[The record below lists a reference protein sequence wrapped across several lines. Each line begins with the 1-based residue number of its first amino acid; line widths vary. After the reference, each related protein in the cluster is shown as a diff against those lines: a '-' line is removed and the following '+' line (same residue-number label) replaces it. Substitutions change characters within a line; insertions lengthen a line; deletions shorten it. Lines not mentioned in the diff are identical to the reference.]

1 MTPTTAP
8 PPSASTISTT
18 PITAASDS
26 STTPDSPAQARV
38 SVLGLGVMGSVLAST
53 LLAAGHRT
61 TVWNRTSG
69 RADPLRAAGAIV
81 AGSPAEAISTADVV
95 IVCLFDHASVHEV
108 LDPLVDHRTGID
120 LINLTTTTPEE
131 ARELAAWSS
140 TRGIHYLDGG
150 IMAVPA
156 MIGQDGSSILYS
168 GAPEVFERHEQLL
181 RSWGK
186 ATYFGGDAGLA
197 SLEDL
202 ALLSGMYVMSAGLL
216 HGMAMVGSVGVSA
229 SSFVTRAQPFL
240 AAMTETFP
248 AFAETIDSRRYDAPE
263 RQSLEFSDLG
273 KLVRASTEAG
283 ISPAVVQMVQDLIMR
298 QRDAGFGDED
308 FSRIYESIAHPLTT
322 ESSAP

>member
-1 MTPTTAP
+1 MGTA
-8 PPSASTISTT
+8 
-18 PITAASDS
+18 
-26 STTPDSPAQARV
+26 
-38 SVLGLGVMGSVLAST
+38 LAST
-53 LLAAGHRT
+53 LLAAGYPT
-61 TVWNRTSG
+61 TVWNRTPG
-69 RADPLRAAGAIV
+69 RAGPLLVSGAV
-81 AGSPAEAISTADVV
+81 EATSPVEAISADVV

-108 LDPLVDHRTGID
+108 LDPLADHLTGTD

-140 TRGIHYLDGG
+140 TRGIRYLDGG

-156 MIGQDGSSILYS
+156 MIGQDGSTILYS
-168 GAPEVFERHEQLL
+168 GTPEVFERHEQLL
-181 RSWGK
+181 RSWGE

-202 ALLSGMYVMSAGLL
+202 ALLSGMYVMFAGLL
-216 HGMAMVGSVGVSA
+216 HGMAMVGSMGVTA
-229 SSFVTRAQPFL
+229 TSFVTRAQPFL

-248 AFAETIDSRRYDAPE
+248 AFAETIDSRRYDAPD

-283 ISPAVVQMVQDLIMR
+283 ISPAVVQMVQDLIVR

>member
-1 MTPTTAP
+1 MNP
-8 PPSASTISTT
+8 PPSSPITTATPPTSAANTSTT
-18 PITAASDS
+18 S
-26 STTPDSPAQARV
+26 DSPARPRV
-38 SVLGLGVMGSVLAST
+38 SILGLGVMGAALAGA
-53 LLAAGHRT
+53 LLAAGYPT
-61 TVWNRTSG
+61 TVWNRTPG
-69 RADPLRAAGAIV
+69 RAEPLRRSGA
-81 AGSPAEAISTADVV
+81 AEAASPTEAVTTADLV
-95 IVCLFDHASVHEV
+95 IVCVFDHASVHDV
-108 LDPLVDHRTGID
+108 LDPLVEHLDGID

-140 TRGIHYLDGG
+140 TRGINYLDGG

-168 GAPEVFERHEQLL
+168 GAAEVFQRHERLL
-181 RSWGK
+181 GSWGE

-202 ALLSGMYVMSAGLL
+202 ALLSGMYVMFAGLL
-216 HGMAMVGSVGVSA
+216 HGMAMVASVGVSA
-229 SSFVTRAQPFL
+229 STFVTRAQPFL

-248 AFAETIDSRRYDAPE
+248 AFAETIDSRRYDAPD

-273 KLVRASTEAG
+273 NLVRASTEAG

-308 FSRIYESIAHPLTT
+308 FSRIYESIAHPVTT
-322 ESSAP
+322 ESSAS